1 MMAPSNRCLYRRML
15 SRLLRWLGALA
26 ALAVPLFLSGCDRAQ
41 PPEPVALSDVP
52 RVLNDAFR
60 EAGAEVR
67 QLAGTIVAAV
77 EGKEWTKASVGME
90 ALAGQPAL
98 TARQRNDLARCLITI
113 NTQVA
118 EAAAAGDVQA
128 GQLRQLQRTDK

>member
-1 MMAPSNRCLYRRML
+1 MIDP
-15 SRLLRWLGALA
+15 RLLPRLGALA
-26 ALAVPLFLSGCDRAQ
+26 TLAVLLLVNGCGPAK
-41 PPEPVALSDVP
+41 PPEPVALSEVP
-52 RVLNDAFR
+52 RVLHDTFR
-60 EAGAEVR
+60 AAGVEVR
-67 QLAGTIVAAV
+67 QLAVTIVAAV

-90 ALAGQPAL
+90 ALADHPAL